1 MYHLDGA
8 GDERREDPRIGLE
21 MFLNE
26 YVKEQPY
33 RALATNV
40 STTGIYL
47 RKLADP
53 SARRSS
59 IVGLEFELPGTNE
72 LIWARAESRFDWI
85 ADDFHLTGL
94 RFTAMARKH
103 ERLVH
108 DYVREKDWLL
118 ERMWLRLR
126 RANEDHRADHRS
138 LVRSVGRRSRS

>member
-1 MYHLDGA
+1 MYPFGSA
-8 GDERREDPRIGLE
+8 GDDRREDPRMGLE

-53 SARRSS
+53 STRHSS

-72 LIWARAESRFDWI
+72 VIWARAESRFDWV

-94 RFTAMARKH
+94 RFTAMAKKH
-103 ERLVH
+103 ERLVN

-126 RANEDHRADHRS
+126 RVNEDHRLSARS
-138 LVRSVGRRSRS
+138 FGRRARG